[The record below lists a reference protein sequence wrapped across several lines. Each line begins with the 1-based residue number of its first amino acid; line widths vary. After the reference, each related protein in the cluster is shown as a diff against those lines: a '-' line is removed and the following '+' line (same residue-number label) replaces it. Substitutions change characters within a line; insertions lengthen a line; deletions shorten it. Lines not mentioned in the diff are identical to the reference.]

1 MSELY
6 TEALDLGIS
15 IETFWNSSLAEIIDL
30 IESAYRVQLKRRK
43 QRIED
48 NCTLA
53 EAIAANVGALFD
65 ENSRPFLK
73 PWDFYPKLFEKE
85 QEMYEKAQEEQQSK
99 EKTHKRR
106 DYIKDFNRPRQ

>member
-1 MSELY
+1 MVQHW
-6 TEALDLGIS
+6 DIRKK
-15 IETFWNSSLAEIIDL
+15 LAHLVHIQIF
-30 IESAYRVQLKRRK
+30 

-85 QEMYEKAQEEQQSK
+85 QEMYEEAEEERQWAEYS
-99 EKTHKRR
+99 EKRR
-106 DYIKDFNRPRQ
+106 EYVNEFNRRRHE

>member
-1 MSELY
+1 M
-6 TEALDLGIS
+6 
-15 IETFWNSSLAEIIDL
+15 
-30 IESAYRVQLKRRK
+30 ESAYRVQLKRRK
-43 QRIED
+43 QRKED

-85 QEMYEKAQEEQQSK
+85 QEMYEEAEEERQWAEYS
-99 EKTHKRR
+99 EKRR
-106 DYIKDFNRPRQ
+106 EYVNEFNRRRHE